1 MTLDDL
7 RSLDINDIGRW
18 PGIAQTVV
26 VAVLCLA
33 LGGAG
38 YWFVVKG
45 QVEELK
51 QAQSEEGTLRIR
63 FEARQRKAAG
73 LEAYKAQLAEMEER
87 FGYMLRQLP
96 GQKEV
101 ASLLQ
106 DVSQLRVASGLEE
119 QLFQPQ
125 QEQPKDFYAELP
137 ISITLLGD
145 FHQYGAF
152 AEGVAALPRI
162 VTLHNINLKRA
173 GAAGNRRG
181 RSTVAEKIGQPLVLN
196 ATARTY
202 RYLEE
207 GE

>member
-18 PGIAQTVV
+18 PGVMQAAVV
-26 VAVLCLA
+26 VLLCLA

-38 YWFVVKG
+38 YWFVVKS
-45 QVEELK
+45 QVQQLEQVKAEE
-51 QAQSEEGTLRIR
+51 ETLRVR
-63 FEARQRKAAG
+63 FESRQRKAAG

-87 FGYMLRQLP
+87 FGYMLGQLT
-96 GQKEV
+96 GRKEV

-119 QLFQPQ
+119 QLFQPEA
-125 QEQPKDFYAELP
+125 EQPKDFYAELP
-137 ISITLLGD
+137 IRITLVGD
-145 FHQYGAF
+145 FHQYGEF

-162 VTLHNINLKRA
+162 VTLHDMVLKRA
-173 GAAGNRRG
+173 SAGRRG
-181 RSTVAEKIGQPLVLN
+181 QKTPADALVMT
-196 ATARTY
+196 AKARTY

>member
-7 RSLDINDIGRW
+7 RSLDINDIGGW
-18 PGIAQTVV
+18 PGVAQVV
-26 VAVLCLA
+26 IVGLLCLA

-38 YWFVVKG
+38 YWFVIKG
-45 QVEELK
+45 QTEAL
-51 QAQSEEGTLRIR
+51 QAVKDDETTLRVR

-96 GQKEV
+96 GRKEV

-119 QLFQPQ
+119 QLFQPEN
-125 QEQPKDFYAELP
+125 EQRKDFYAVLP
-137 ISITLLGD
+137 IKITLSGD

-162 VTLHNINLKRA
+162 VTLHDMVFRRSKTK
-173 GAAGNRRG
+173 NRS
-181 RSTVAEKIGQPLVLN
+181 STAETSQPLILT
-196 ATARTY
+196 AKARTY
-202 RYLEE
+202 RYLEDDE
-207 GE
+207 

>member
-18 PGIAQTVV
+18 PSIAQAVI
-26 VAVLCLA
+26 VAVLCIA

-45 QVEELK
+45 QTEEL
-51 QAQSEEGTLRIR
+51 QAVKEKENTLRIR
-63 FEARQRKAAG
+63 FEAKQRKASG

-96 GQKEV
+96 GRKEV

-119 QLFQPQ
+119 QLFQPEN
-125 QEQPKDFYAELP
+125 EQPKDFYAVLP
-137 ISITLLGD
+137 IKITLSGD

-162 VTLHNINLKRA
+162 VTLHDMVFKRSKA
-173 GAAGNRRG
+173 NRRG
-181 RSTVAEKIGQPLVLN
+181 STKEFSQPLVMT
-196 ATARTY
+196 AKARTY
-202 RYLEE
+202 RYLEDDE
-207 GE
+207 

>member
-7 RSLDINDIGRW
+7 RSLDINDIGGW
-18 PGIAQTVV
+18 PGIAQVV
-26 VAVLCLA
+26 IVGLLCLA

-38 YWFVVKG
+38 YWFVIKG
-45 QVEELK
+45 QTEAL
-51 QAQSEEGTLRIR
+51 QAVKDDETTLRVR

-96 GQKEV
+96 GRKEV

-119 QLFQPQ
+119 QLFQPEN
-125 QEQPKDFYAELP
+125 EQRKDFYAVLP
-137 ISITLLGD
+137 IKITLSGD

-162 VTLHNINLKRA
+162 VTLHDMVFRRSKTK
-173 GAAGNRRG
+173 NRS
-181 RSTVAEKIGQPLVLN
+181 STAETSQPLILT
-196 ATARTY
+196 AKARTY
-202 RYLEE
+202 RYLEDDE
-207 GE
+207 